1 MKNNHHQLEVST
13 AEIERI
19 ELRSE
24 EVREILGA
32 VPHWTIRSGST
43 YLLLLVMLALGISW
57 FIQYPDIVR
66 APITV
71 TTQIPPAH
79 IIAQND
85 GYLSLWVKDNQP
97 VREGQYLGFLKNT
110 ADVNATLA
118 VMKQLDS
125 FKIKFYKTHAF
136 LETYVLPEQ
145 SNLGEVQTLYNTFF
159 QSVRNYQFAAAQA
172 AFQKKAK
179 VIAAEIS
186 GYEQLAGQQNEQSGI
201 MANELKLARQMYE
214 RDSILYEQKVISR
227 AEFEQKQK
235 EYLSAIRAYKNNVS
249 GVAGTRIQATQLS
262 GRINELRL
270 EDQQRNKDLLTA
282 IETSM
287 NELDAGIKRWEQ
299 LYMLKSPI
307 AGRVALFSY
316 WTNNQFI
323 KPSDEILTVIP
334 GNENYFA
341 KAKVPVVGSGK
352 IKPGQKVNI
361 KLDNFPYQEYGI
373 VSGQIS
379 GISLLPRENN
389 YNITI
394 NLPAHLPTSYGKQM
408 EFRQEMSGTAE
419 IITEDLR
426 LIERVF
432 YEFKKLLG

>member
-1 MKNNHHQLEVST
+1 MTNNYHHLEVST
-13 AEIERI
+13 AEIESI

-32 VPHWTIRSGST
+32 VPHWTIRSGSM
-43 YLLLLVMLALGISW
+43 YLLLLVLLFLSISW

-85 GYLSLWVKDNQP
+85 GYLSLWVKDNEP
-97 VREGQYLGFLKNT
+97 VQESQYLGFLKNT
-110 ADVNATLA
+110 ADVKSALA

-125 FKIKFYKTHAF
+125 FKTKFYLNPAF
-136 LETYVLPEQ
+136 LEAYVLREQ
-145 SNLGEVQTLYNTFF
+145 SNLGEVQPLYNVFF
-159 QSVRNYQFAAAQA
+159 QSVRNYQFALAQGE
-172 AFQKKAK
+172 FHKKARMIK
-179 VIAAEIS
+179 EEIT
-186 GYEQLAGQQNEQSGI
+186 GYEQLAGQQKEQSGI
-201 MANELKLARQMYE
+201 MANELKIARQLYE

-227 AEFEQKQK
+227 AEFEEKKK
-235 EYLSAIRAYKNNVS
+235 EYLSNFRAYKNNVS

-262 GRINELRL
+262 GRITELQL
-270 EDQQRNKDLLTA
+270 ADQQRNKDLLTA
-282 IETSM
+282 IEASM

-307 AGRVALFSY
+307 SGRVALFSY
-316 WTNNQFI
+316 WTNDQFI

-341 KAKVPVVGSGK
+341 KAKVPVAGSGK

-373 VSGQIS
+373 VSGKIA

-394 NLPAHLPTSYGKQM
+394 ALPAHLTTSYGKLM
-408 EFRQEMSGTAE
+408 EFRQEMSGKAE

-432 YEFKKLLG
+432 YEFKKLLY